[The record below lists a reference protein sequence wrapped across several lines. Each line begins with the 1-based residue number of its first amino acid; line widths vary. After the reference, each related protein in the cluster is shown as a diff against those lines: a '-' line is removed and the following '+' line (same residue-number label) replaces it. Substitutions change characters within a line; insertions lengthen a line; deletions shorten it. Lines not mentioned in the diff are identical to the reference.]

1 MLRTLAAVLLL
12 SVPSVALAEDSPP
25 PPPPSDAPTQAPI
38 VPAEQAAA
46 PHARWCGAH
55 GCGGSP
61 AKFIVATTV
70 TATVLT
76 AVAIAI
82 AAGVA
87 KANSTPATT
96 LVVR

>member
-12 SVPSVALAEDSPP
+12 SVPSVALAEDPPAPP
-25 PPPPSDAPTQAPI
+25 PDAPTQAPI
-38 VPAEQAAA
+38 VPQDQA
-46 PHARWCGAH
+46 PPPQARWCGAH
-55 GCGGSP
+55 GCGGGSP
-61 AKFIVATTV
+61 AKFIVGTAV
-70 TATVLT
+70 TASVLT

-87 KANSTPATT
+87 RANATPAQT